1 MVQHGM
7 PRILQKTLQLGFPWK
22 HWLHGLPLLLLLV
35 VLRLLLPGV
44 EAASVLPLL
53 LLVRLLTLLW
63 VLLWVLLLL
72 HVLAA
77 CIWST
82 QACKD

>member
-1 MVQHGM
+1 
-7 PRILQKTLQLGFPWK
+7 
-22 HWLHGLPLLLLLV
+22 
-35 VLRLLLPGV
+35 VLLLLPGV

-63 VLLWVLLLL
+63 VVLLLLL

-77 CIWST
+77 
-82 QACKD
+82 